1 MSDNFSIIIKNGS
14 CYIDGKLKKTDI
26 GLSGG
31 KIKKIG
37 KIELNSSKVYD
48 ATDKIVLP
56 GIIDTQVHFR
66 EPGSTDA
73 EDLESGSR
81 AAVLGGVTSLFEMP
95 NTNPPTANLIEFDK
109 KLKAAKNRMHSNY
122 AFYFGATPDNTDQL
136 ADLKNV
142 EGCCGVKLFAGSST
156 GNLLVDKEADI
167 EKVIS
172 SSDRIVSI
180 HSEDEDIIK
189 LRKKFIKKGDV
200 HSHPEWRNVECAIS
214 STRRVVKI
222 AERYNKKIHVLH
234 VTTKEEVDFLAMHKK
249 NVTFETTPQHLT
261 LYAPDCYDKLGTYAQ
276 MNPPLRTKEHYDRLW
291 VAIKNN
297 IVDVLGS
304 DHAPHLKINKDKVY
318 PDTPS
323 GMPGVQTI
331 FPVMIDHVNNGKLSL
346 QQLINLMC
354 ENPCRIFGI
363 QNKGYIKEGYDA
375 DLTIADMNKEVVIK
389 NEMIASK
396 CGWTPFNNYKVKGFP
411 VGTIVNGNLV
421 MADGKVVLESKGQP
435 LKF

>member
-1 MSDNFSIIIKNGS
+1 MSDNNSLIIKNGT
-14 CYIDGKLKKTDI
+14 CYIDGKLVNTDI
-26 GLSGG
+26 TVSGG
-31 KIKKIG
+31 KIKSIG
-37 KIELNSSKVYD
+37 KADLNNHKVYD
-48 ATDKIVLP
+48 AENKIILP

-95 NTNPPTANLIEFDK
+95 NTNPPTANLVEFDK

-122 AFYFGATPDNTDQL
+122 AFYFGATPNNTDQL
-136 ADLKNV
+136 AQLKDV

-200 HSHPEWRNVECAIS
+200 HSHAEWRNVEVAMS

-234 VTTKEEVDFLAMHKK
+234 VTTRDEVDFLAMHKK

-261 LYAPDCYDKLGTYAQ
+261 MYAPDCYDKLGTYAQ

-291 VAIKNN
+291 LAIKNN

-304 DHAPHLKINKDKVY
+304 DHAPHLKENKDKEY
-318 PDTPS
+318 PNSPS

-331 FPVMIDHVNNGKLSL
+331 FPVMLDHVNNGKLTL

-354 ENPCRIFGI
+354 ENPCKIFGI
-363 QNKGYIKEGYDA
+363 KNKGYLKEGYDA

-396 CGWTPFNNYKVKGFP
+396 CGWTPFNNHKVKGFP
-411 VGTIVNGNLV
+411 VATIVNGYLV
-421 MADGKVVLESKGQP
+421 MSDGKVIEESKGKP